1 MNIINK
7 GVKYPSFAAQYIAAV
22 RAKCTTSI
30 QAINYMMETFD
41 MPEQVA
47 EHIINLHTQGE

>member
-47 EHIINLHTQGE
+47 EHIINSHTQGE